1 MKMASTYLN
10 KKFTSPWM
18 CINVVNDVDLRR
30 RSLADGR
37 LAGSIYNVYMF
48 ISAGHMIRDRKIT
61 LGFVNHV

>member
-1 MKMASTYLN
+1 
-10 KKFTSPWM
+10 M

-61 LGFVNHV
+61 FGFVNHV